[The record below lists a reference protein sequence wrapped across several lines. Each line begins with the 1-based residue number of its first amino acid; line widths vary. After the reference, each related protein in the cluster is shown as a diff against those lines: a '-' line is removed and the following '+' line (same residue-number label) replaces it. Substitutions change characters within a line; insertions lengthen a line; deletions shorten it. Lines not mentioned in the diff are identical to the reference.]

1 MKSSTGFLSWGFKDR
16 PSVVH
21 PSVGARSPVS
31 PPAPFVRQQ
40 PCCRLLRS
48 CRFNDFSGAHLPFVW
63 PMACHQPCRPWGSC
77 RFTATSSRWWLLP
90 DTRQPFEVFPSSPA
104 APPSRILQAG
114 WIPLHRL
121 CIPSR
126 RWSAL
131 SASPRRESMSP
142 SLRTAA
148 RSPLSA
154 TSGYC
159 AIDES
164 VVSAASS
171 DRAPVTPMGFA
182 SAWLEKSSDLQLRT
196 PKRARCIDREGEA
209 FRARVHPT
217 SRSAAT
223 HILQYSPGAKTPCLD
238 PHYGCAPQQAPWH
251 RSAPTPRGRRVA
263 RIRIGGPLRHPALPK
278 DRSAMV
284 GFLAALFATTPPRE
298 ACCCVQRSGFVLLSS
313 SRLSVHLP
321 REMRLTPC
329 ARRHPT
335 PEIQRC
341 ALPALPASGPPWS
354 EARIIP
360 REECR
365 MPRIAR
371 P

>member
-1 MKSSTGFLSWGFKDR
+1 MTPSTDFLSWGFKDR

-31 PPAPFVRQQ
+31 PPAHFVRQQ

-48 CRFNDFSGAHLPFVW
+48 CRFHDFSGAHLPPGW

-77 RFTATSSRWWLLP
+77 RFTATPSRWWPLP
-90 DTRQPFEVFPSSPA
+90 DMRQPFEVFPSLTA
-104 APPSRILQAG
+104 TLPSHLHQTS
-114 WIPLHRL
+114 WLPLHRL
-121 CIPSR
+121 RIPSR

-131 SASPRRESMSP
+131 SASPRSGSMSP

-159 AIDES
+159 AISES
-164 VVSAASS
+164 VASAAIS

-182 SAWLEKSSDLQLRT
+182 SAWLEKSSDPR
-196 PKRARCIDREGEA
+196 PVPPMRAHCADREGEA

-238 PHYGCAPQQAPWH
+238 PHLGCAPWQAPWH
-251 RSAPTPRGRRVA
+251 RSASTSRGQRVA
-263 RIRIGGPLRHPALPK
+263 RIRIGGPLRRPALPEEC
-278 DRSAMV
+278 SSMV
-284 GFLAALFATTPPRE
+284 GFLAAPSTATLPRE
-298 ACCCVQRSGFVLLSS
+298 ACCCFQRSGFVLLSS
-313 SRLSVHLP
+313 SRSSAHPPKETHLAP
-321 REMRLTPC
+321 WVQ
-329 ARRHPT
+329 RHPV
-335 PEIQRC
+335 PDIQRC
-341 ALPALPASGPPWS
+341 ALLVLPANGPP
-354 EARIIP
+354 
-360 REECR
+360 
-365 MPRIAR
+365 
-371 P
+371 